1 MAKQDRRK
9 ADVVT
14 LKVDPSLVEAMKHMP
29 NRSAFIRTAILNA
42 LDSTCPLC
50 QGTGVLTP
58 TQREHWTEFAR
69 SHAVKECDACN
80 ELRLICDNEPKRRKR
95 TRRCAAGT

>member
-1 MAKQDRRK
+1 MTMAKQDRRK

-58 TQREHWTEFAR
+58 TQRRHWAEFAR
-69 SHAVKECDACN
+69 SHALE
-80 ELRLICDNEPKRRKR
+80 
-95 TRRCAAGT
+95 